1 MAILRAVGASPGTV
15 IGLLMIEAGL
25 LSFFGVLLGI
35 ALLYVGLY
43 VARPIVELPLRALC
57 SIGSLSQRELVM
69 LATIVG
75 AGFAVALLP
84 ALRAYEMSLADGMTV
99 QSLVRLSAV
108 RASALGH

>member
-35 ALLYVGLY
+35 ALLYVLVSMLHVRSSTPTTG
-43 VARPIVELPLRALC
+43 
-57 SIGSLSQRELVM
+57 SICPSAPCRRGSWSCLQQL
-69 LATIVG
+69 LAPDLQSP
-75 AGFAVALLP
+75 FSP

-99 QSLVRLSAV
+99 RV
-108 RASALGH
+108 